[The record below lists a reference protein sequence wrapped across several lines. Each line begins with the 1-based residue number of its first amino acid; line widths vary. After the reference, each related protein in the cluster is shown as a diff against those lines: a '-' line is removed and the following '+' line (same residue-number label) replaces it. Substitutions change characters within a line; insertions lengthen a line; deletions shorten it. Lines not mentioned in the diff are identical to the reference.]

1 MKWTNKS
8 QIVNYK
14 RSKLMKKT
22 LYEKSM
28 EMARIFFVLTLCF
41 GLAGLPTFASSHAEA
56 PLISMDRYADNTD
69 VYAFRSTETGRDGFV
84 TIIANFIPLQDP
96 SGGPQFY
103 RFDDSVLY
111 EIKIDNTG
119 DGLEDIT
126 YQFQFTTQ
134 IRNPNTVLGMNTL
147 NVDGVISSLTDLDY
161 NMPQTYSVTRVDRVS
176 GRRGRFLIGG
186 LTTPPSNIGP
196 RVTPNYETALA
207 QPAVYNLPGTGAGRV
222 FAGQRDEGFF
232 LDLGVFDAINY
243 RSLGAT
249 GGVDTLR
256 TKNVSTIAIEVPISD
271 LTRTRAVPANSLAA
285 DAVIGIFSTASRRG
299 TRVIQADG
307 TRNTEGPWRQISR
320 LGSPLVNEVV
330 VPLGLKDAFN
340 SLSPEADFTIAP
352 VVAAVR
358 DPEFPKIIRLALGT
372 YGAFTG
378 GGININ
384 IPPAP
389 RTDLEQIFL
398 IGIPV
403 NAVTGPTFTTVIQGS
418 NPSQGHEML
427 RLNLGIPV
435 TPLASANR
443 LGILGSPAD
452 LGGFPNGRRVF
463 DDVVDIEVRALLG
476 GTPFTPATNVS
487 PNNAFGDGVA
497 ANCEGFLTRFPYL
510 QTPNQGNQPR
520 PVDFPANQNF
530 PQAAPVAPCS

>member
-1 MKWTNKS
+1 
-8 QIVNYK
+8 
-14 RSKLMKKT
+14 MKKV
-22 LYEKSM
+22 LLEKSLK
-28 EMARIFFVLTLCF
+28 MARIFLVLALCL
-41 GLAGLPTFASSHAEA
+41 GLSGISTFASSHAEA
-56 PLISMDRYADNTD
+56 PLISMDRFADNTD
-69 VYAFRSTETGRDGFV
+69 VYAFRSTEAGREGFV
-84 TIIANFIPLQDP
+84 TLISNFIPLQGP
-96 SGGPQFY
+96 SDGPQFF

-134 IRNPNTVLGMNTL
+134 ILNPRTVLGMSTINI
-147 NVDGVISSLTDLDY
+147 DGRITSLTDLDY
-161 NMPQTYSVTRVDRVS
+161 NMPQTYSVTRVDQAS
-176 GRRGRFLIGG
+176 GRKGRFLVGG

-207 QPAVYNLPGTGAGRV
+207 QPAIYNMPFNGRTGRV

-243 RSLGAT
+243 RSLGPT

-256 TKNVSTIAIEVPISD
+256 TRNVNTIAIEVPIQD
-271 LTRTRAVPANSLAA
+271 LTRNGAAVADSLAA
-285 DAVIGIFSTASRRG
+285 NAVVGVFSTASRRG
-299 TRVIQADG
+299 TRVIQGNG

-320 LGSPLVNEVV
+320 LGSPLINEVV

-340 SLSPEADFTIAP
+340 SLSPSLDFTVND
-352 VVAAVR
+352 VVQAVL
-358 DPEFPKIIRLALGT
+358 DPEFPKIIRLALGA
-372 YGAFTG
+372 YGTFNG
-378 GGININ
+378 SGVVVN

-389 RTDLEQIFL
+389 RNDIAQIFVF
-398 IGIPV
+398 GIPV
-403 NAVTGPTFTTVIQGS
+403 NAATGPTFTTVIQG
-418 NPSQGHEML
+418 NDGRAHEML
-427 RLNLGIPV
+427 RLNMGLPV
-435 TPLASANR
+435 TPLASASR
-443 LGILGSPAD
+443 LGILGND

-476 GTPFTPATNVS
+476 GTPFTPTFNVPGS
-487 PNNAFGDGVA
+487 PNATFGDGVS

-520 PVDFPANQNF
+520 PLDFPANQTAF
-530 PQAAPVAPCS
+530 PTGTPPTGGIAPCV